1 MTAYGERREAA
12 RKLREIA
19 DEDEWIV
26 VKLAAA
32 LGIDLMRCESREEGE
47 AEVVRRIADLVDPT
61 CRNVDKTGE
70 GFACSECGC
79 EVKRMA
85 SFPDAFENPCWE
97 PTIKMPNGR
106 GVDLQYCPHCGA
118 RVVGR

>member
-1 MTAYGERREAA
+1 MRPADDERREAA

-61 CRNVDKTGE
+61 CHGIEEREHDGIGAPPRYTSR
-70 GFACSECGC
+70 CSNCGQLWD
-79 EVKRMA
+79 ETSGIPR
-85 SFPDAFENPCWE
+85 FPA
-97 PTIKMPNGR
+97 
-106 GVDLQYCPHCGA
+106 YCPSCGR
-118 RVVGR
+118 RVMK